1 MLLATKMLQFVSQQ
15 SCIAF
20 TTLPYST
27 VAQFKVVRHLHFGCD
42 LHHSKIARK
51 VAWSKH
57 ALICGTS
64 FYNVTSVMHN
74 VWSRFIL
81 IIIYS
86 DENQE
91 ECSDVSVITTNE
103 DFTQSVNTRNL
114 YSYQAELDAKIDQE
128 VAMNYKVEI
137 RYNF

>member
-1 MLLATKMLQFVSQQ
+1 MEHLSTMLQV
-15 SCIAF
+15 SCIM
-20 TTLPYST
+20 YS
-27 VAQFKVVRHLHFGCD
+27 
-42 LHHSKIARK
+42 
-51 VAWSKH
+51 
-57 ALICGTS
+57 LIL
-64 FYNVTSVMHN
+64 FN
-74 VWSRFIL
+74 L

-91 ECSDVSVITTNE
+91 EYSDVSVITTNK

-137 RYNF
+137 

>member
-1 MLLATKMLQFVSQQ
+1 MEHLSTMLQV
-15 SCIAF
+15 SCIM
-20 TTLPYST
+20 YS
-27 VAQFKVVRHLHFGCD
+27 L
-42 LHHSKIARK
+42 
-51 VAWSKH
+51 
-57 ALICGTS
+57 
-64 FYNVTSVMHN
+64 
-74 VWSRFIL
+74 L

-91 ECSDVSVITTNE
+91 EYSDVSVITTNK

-137 RYNF
+137 